1 MMEED
6 EQDEPSVEE
15 IDRRLKE
22 IHQRW
27 LVDWKGDI
35 ARAEAGDIGAMSKLL
50 LRYRS
55 GRLGLARDM
64 ERADYWEHRLVAR
77 QRELAKTGDP
87 KEMYKWGDW
96 LRKGVYVP
104 QDVAAGVDWVRR
116 ATGWYQ
122 ARLDYARWMLHGA
135 FGVPKDE
142 SGGLARLL
150 REAVES
156 NGSFRYRLA
165 SDIACCYHYGV
176 GTAKDEDEAVR
187 WYILGVQGSD
197 GVFPTDWLAIAGEYE
212 RRGDLTAAFH
222 WYQEALGEDYHDPE
236 VEKIVGMWL
245 YCGKG
250 TPRDVARAKKL
261 LAHAAEV
268 GGDDDAAKL
277 YYFILDEEKHGLCG
291 RTPTCLPVDVPPLNY
306 EWSPIQ

>member
-1 MMEED
+1 MMEEE

-15 IDRRLKE
+15 IGRRLKE
-22 IHQRW
+22 SHQRW
-27 LVDWKGDI
+27 IADWKGDI
-35 ARAEAGDIGAMSKLL
+35 ARAEAGDIHAMHKLL

-55 GRLGLARDM
+55 GRFGLARDM
-64 ERADYWEHRLVAR
+64 ERMAYWEHRLVAR
-77 QRELAKTGDP
+77 QRELAETGDP

-150 REAVES
+150 REAKDPS
-156 NGSFRYRLA
+156 DDLPSGLA
-165 SDIACCYHYGV
+165 RDIACCYHYGV
-176 GTAKDEDEAVR
+176 GIAKDEDEAFR
-187 WYILGVQGSD
+187 WYVIGVQGWD
-197 GVFPTDWLAIAGEYE
+197 GDFPTDWLAVAGEYE
-212 RRGDLTAAFH
+212 RRGDLAAALH
-222 WYQEALGEDYHDPE
+222 WYEDAADGANPDSTA
-236 VEKIVGMWL
+236 EKVIGMWL

-250 TPRDVARAKKL
+250 TPRDLKRAKKL

-306 EWSPIQ
+306 EWSPIE